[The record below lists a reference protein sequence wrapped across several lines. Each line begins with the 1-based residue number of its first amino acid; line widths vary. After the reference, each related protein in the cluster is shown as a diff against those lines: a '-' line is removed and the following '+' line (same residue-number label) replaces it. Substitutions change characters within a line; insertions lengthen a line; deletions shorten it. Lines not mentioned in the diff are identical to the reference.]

1 MGYGRHKGSVLFARP
16 RGEAG
21 VKRIL
26 FAYRLI
32 FSVFED
38 TKGLQRGRGG
48 GNLGGGTGK
57 HRLMGAR
64 NS

>member
-21 VKRIL
+21 VKRLL

-38 TKGLQRGRGG
+38 TKGGKWGEGRGKFG
-48 GNLGGGTGK
+48 GRDGQT
-57 HRLMGAR
+57 
-64 NS
+64 